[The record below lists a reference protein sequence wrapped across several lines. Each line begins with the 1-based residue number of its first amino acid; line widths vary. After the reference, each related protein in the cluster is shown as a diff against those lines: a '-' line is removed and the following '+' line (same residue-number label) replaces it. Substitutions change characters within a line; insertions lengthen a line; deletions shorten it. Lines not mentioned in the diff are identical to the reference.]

1 MSRRANL
8 YRIRWRPGSLG
19 DAARRKCDGAERA
32 VTIRQLEQGSLSMR
46 AYAMLR
52 EALIG
57 GGFGPGERI
66 VMQDLAA
73 RLGTSVT
80 PVREACLRLVS
91 ERGLEVR
98 SDRAMAV
105 PGLDLDRYLEIRMI
119 RSALEGLAAELAAAR
134 ARPADIEALRAI
146 QSRFEQARH
155 GGESRAAIAANRQF
169 HFGVYE
175 LCGKDLL
182 LHQIE
187 AMWISMGPL
196 LKVYHEEV
204 ITDYVGAD
212 EHLRVIEALARGDGA
227 AARQALERDIVRGGE
242 GILRHLTRRPAA
254 SGAGPAT

>member
-1 MSRRANL
+1 
-8 YRIRWRPGSLG
+8 
-19 DAARRKCDGAERA
+19 
-32 VTIRQLEQGSLSMR
+32 MR

-52 EALIG
+52 EALIAG
-57 GGFGPGERI
+57 SFGPGERI

-91 ERGLEVR
+91 ERGLEIR
-98 SDRAMAV
+98 SGRVMVV
-105 PGLDLDRYLEIRMI
+105 PDLDLERYLEIRMI
-119 RSALEGLAAELAAAR
+119 RTALEGLATELAAGR
-134 ARPADIEALRAI
+134 AKSADIDALRTI
-146 QSRFEQARH
+146 QSGFERARH
-155 GGESRAAIAANRQF
+155 GGDSRAAIAANRSF
-169 HFGVYE
+169 HFGVYD
-175 LCGKDLL
+175 LCGKELL

-212 EHLRVIEALARGDGA
+212 EHLRVIEALERRDGA

-242 GILRHLTRRPAA
+242 GILRHLTQRLAA
-254 SGAGPAT
+254 DRTA